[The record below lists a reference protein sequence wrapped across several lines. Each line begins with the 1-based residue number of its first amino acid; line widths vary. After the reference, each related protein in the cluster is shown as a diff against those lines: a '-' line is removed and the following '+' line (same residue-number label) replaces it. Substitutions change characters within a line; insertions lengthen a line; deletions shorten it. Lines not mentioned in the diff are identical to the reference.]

1 MLATVDSLKSRIR
14 ALGAAGTSAMTPSDD
29 DELARLLEA
38 ASARIL
44 EAAPDRT
51 IEPLDE
57 LELDFHLPWGHRI
70 VRVPDLRGTAISAT
84 LDGVELDVT
93 SWTYVRRTRE
103 LCALWVRLDRH
114 HYGHGLN
121 GGELKITGKWGPV
134 GAKVG
139 TAEEDLAVRAD
150 IADAAL
156 VWAAR
161 AWHSRAARFAD
172 TTQDPSGGVASYF
185 RNLPPDV
192 KIVVDS
198 LEIPGV

>member
-29 DELARLLEA
+29 AELERLLEA
-38 ASARIL
+38 ASSRII

-51 IEPLDE
+51 IEVLGE
-57 LELDFHLPWGHRI
+57 LELDFHLPWGRRLI
-70 VRVPDLRGTAISAT
+70 QVPDLRGTAISAT
-84 LDGVELDVT
+84 LDGVDLDVT
-93 SWTYVRRTRE
+93 GWSYVRRRRE

-114 HYGHGLN
+114 HYGHGFQ
-121 GGELKITGKWGPV
+121 GGELKIVGSWGPA
-134 GAKVG
+134 GAKLG
-139 TAEEDLAVRAD
+139 TADEDLAVRAD

-161 AWHSRAARFAD
+161 AWHNRAARFAD

-198 LEIPGV
+198 LEVPGV